1 MRLMVLSEEREEV
14 NIIML
19 GGRESI
25 IMDIG
30 LKIVMSSVACMPR
43 SNFLIIDEGL
53 SVLDKE
59 NISRV
64 KELFSY
70 LNSNYEKVLIISH
83 IEGIKD
89 YVDIMIKIEREKGG
103 SKIISL

>member
-1 MRLMVLSEEREEV
+1 MVLSEEREEV